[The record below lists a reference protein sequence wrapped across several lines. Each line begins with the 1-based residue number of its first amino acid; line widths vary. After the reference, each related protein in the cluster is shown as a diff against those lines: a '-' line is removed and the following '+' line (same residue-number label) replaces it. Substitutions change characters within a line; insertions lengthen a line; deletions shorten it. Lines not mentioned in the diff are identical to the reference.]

1 MGGVGWG
8 GVSMGGCASGCL
20 CVDMCVKCVCV
31 REGSMGVCVEGISR
45 GVCVLRIWSSVP
57 EQVMKVWSV
66 SDGSLQTES
75 TSLHGDSPITSLVLD
90 TSGRR

>member
-1 MGGVGWG
+1 
-8 GVSMGGCASGCL
+8 
-20 CVDMCVKCVCV
+20 MCVCGGSKWRCVC
-31 REGSMGVCVEGISR
+31 
-45 GVCVLRIWSSVP
+45 LAQWSSVP

-90 TSGRR
+90 TPGRR